1 MVSFSVGDVI
11 NVLNSCKPQ
20 LIALAVVIVM
30 ALIVIIACSKVEK
43 RKKALICKEA
53 LIAMG
58 LGITIVINPV
68 P

>member
-53 LIAMG
+53 LIA
-58 LGITIVINPV
+58 V